1 MLFPCSQSNHPRNG
15 GSSRV
20 SSEKGTIPSR
30 KRRFHFLSNP
40 IKGFRVSNKREIEL
54 RLRATLSSRLPR
66 PIKPVSL
73 PLINFSFKLLF
84 NFDPRISITTL
95 TTDIQGWVSRGARI
109 DSFFKKKKREKIF
122 SPPLLFFK
130 KKNFRYVESFSR
142 NNIFLHANRFFN
154 FSLITNAM
162 DDNKDSFSSPP
173 FPLIFPPRE
182 DYTNF
187 PPRIKL
193 KSNFQFYLEQ
203 SAGKEG

>member
-1 MLFPCSQSNHPRNG
+1 MLFPCSQSNHLRNG

-95 TTDIQGWVSRGARI
+95 TTDIQGIERS
-109 DSFFKKKKREKIF
+109 
-122 SPPLLFFK
+122 
-130 KKNFRYVESFSR
+130 
-142 NNIFLHANRFFN
+142 ANRFVFLKKRKEKK
-154 FSLITNAM
+154 FFTPSPLFLKKKTSVTLSHFLETIYSYTQIDSLI
-162 DDNKDSFSSPP
+162 F
-173 FPLIFPPRE
+173 L
-182 DYTNF
+182 
-187 PPRIKL
+187 
-193 KSNFQFYLEQ
+193 
-203 SAGKEG
+203 

>member
-73 PLINFSFKLLF
+73 INFSFKLLF

-122 SPPLLFFK
+122 SPPLLFF
-130 KKNFRYVESFSR
+130 
-142 NNIFLHANRFFN
+142 
-154 FSLITNAM
+154 
-162 DDNKDSFSSPP
+162 
-173 FPLIFPPRE
+173 
-182 DYTNF
+182 
-187 PPRIKL
+187 
-193 KSNFQFYLEQ
+193 
-203 SAGKEG
+203 

>member
-30 KRRFHFLSNP
+30 KGRFHFLSNP

-109 DSFFKKKKREKIF
+109 DSFF
-122 SPPLLFFK
+122 
-130 KKNFRYVESFSR
+130 
-142 NNIFLHANRFFN
+142 
-154 FSLITNAM
+154 
-162 DDNKDSFSSPP
+162 
-173 FPLIFPPRE
+173 
-182 DYTNF
+182 
-187 PPRIKL
+187 
-193 KSNFQFYLEQ
+193 
-203 SAGKEG
+203 